1 MMGKQSNNQQ
11 KLFHYNVSLEQ
22 RIPQKHQLR
31 KIRELI
37 GFDFVY
43 HEVKDCYGDNGNVS
57 VPPPVILK
65 MMLLL
70 VLYNVRSER
79 ELLDTIPFRL
89 DWLWFLGYALDD
101 EIPNHSVL
109 SKARTRWGVHTFK
122 SFFEQVV
129 WQCVEAGLVE
139 GSTLFMDSS
148 LIDANASNNS
158 VVDTQQV
165 KRHLNKSYQL
175 FEERLDEVA
184 DEKSTPANS
193 RYVSSTDPDAAVTRQ
208 GSGKSKLRYKTHR
221 GVDAQCEVIT
231 TTSVT
236 PGTRDDGALFE
247 EIIESH
253 EHNTHKSVTT
263 AVADSK
269 YGTIDNFLASY
280 DRGIKAH
287 MPSIEETHRGSGRRK
302 DIFPKEDFTDNPD
315 DDTFTCPAG
324 NILKRKNY
332 SKERQHYEYRASS
345 KVCACCQIR
354 ADCTRAKNGR
364 TLKRHR
370 RQHALDSMLSIAHGQ
385 EAKRDLKT
393 RMHLSERSFAHAG
406 RYGYKRARWR
416 RLWRMEIQDFLIATI
431 QNIQILIKHMK
442 PKVES
447 AVRRLG
453 DHTRLTDGIQRIYGL
468 ISLAAPH
475 LFDTR
480 SLNRSLS
487 FYN

>member
-1 MMGKQSNNQQ
+1 MMGKQSHNQQ
-11 KLFHYNVSLEQ
+11 KLFHYTVRLEQ

-31 KIRELI
+31 QIREMI
-37 GFDFVY
+37 DFDFVY
-43 HEVKDCYGDNGNVS
+43 HEVKDCYGYNGNVS
-57 VPPPVILK
+57 IPPPIILK

-70 VLYNVRSER
+70 VVYNVRSER
-79 ELLDTIPFRL
+79 ELMDTIPFRL
-89 DWLWFLGYALDD
+89 DWLWFLGYDLED

-122 SFFEQVV
+122 SFFERVV
-129 WQCVEAGLVE
+129 WQCVESGLVE
-139 GSTLFMDSS
+139 GSKLFMDAS

-158 VVDTQQV
+158 VVDKKQL
-165 KRHLNKSYQL
+165 KRHLNESYQV
-175 FEERLDEVA
+175 FEERLDEGA
-184 DEKSTPANS
+184 DEKTTPANS
-193 RYVSSTDPDAAVTRQ
+193 RYVSKTDPDAAVTRQ
-208 GSGKSKLRYKTHR
+208 GSGRSKLRYKTHR
-221 GVDAQCEVIT
+221 GVDARCEVIT

-236 PGTRDDGALFE
+236 AGSRDDGALFE

-302 DIFPKEDFTDNPD
+302 DIFSKEDFTYNPD

-345 KVCACCQIR
+345 KVCACCQVR

-370 RQHALDSMLSIAHGQ
+370 RQHAVDSMLSIAHGHD
-385 EAKRDLKT
+385 AKRDLKT

-406 RYGYKRARWR
+406 RYGDKRARWR
-416 RLWRMEIQDFLIATI
+416 RLWRMEIQEFLIAAI

-442 PKVES
+442 PRVES
-447 AVRRLG
+447 AVRTLG
-453 DHTRLTDGIQRIYGL
+453 NHTRLIKGMQRISGFISRTTSHLCNTPGL
-468 ISLAAPH
+468 NHSQ
-475 LFDTR
+475 
-480 SLNRSLS
+480 S
-487 FYN
+487 F